1 MEQSAIF
8 VHFTATLNDI
18 VFGKVKIFWT
28 EGSLNSKVKMYD
40 CPVIETSFEVSTI
53 LNEPFE
59 FFVIVAKF
67 AGAVVAPVEVNVF
80 VVVLAQIPGVTTH
93 AGMVSSV
100 VSEMK

>member
-8 VHFTATLNDI
+8 VHFTATLNEL
-18 VFGKVKIFWT
+18 VFGKVKKLT
-28 EGSLNSKVKMYD
+28 EGSLNPKVKMYD